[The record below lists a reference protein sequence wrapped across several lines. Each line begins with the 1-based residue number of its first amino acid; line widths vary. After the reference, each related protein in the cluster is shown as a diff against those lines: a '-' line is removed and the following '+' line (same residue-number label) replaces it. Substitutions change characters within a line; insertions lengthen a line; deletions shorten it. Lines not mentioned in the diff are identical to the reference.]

1 MGAPPLPLLRA
12 RVIGIPTI
20 FIYFM
25 TSAMTH
31 SASRWVY
38 RLAAIACSTLV
49 LAACGKHETDV
60 VRQKQVSVVKVSA
73 SSGPGQW
80 QVPGQVGAREE
91 TTLSFRTDGKII
103 ERAVRVGDQVAK
115 DQVLAQL
122 DPVPARQGHDSAQ
135 AQLAAARKG
144 LEFATSQRKRDQQQA
159 RAQLI
164 SRAQLE
170 QSENAYAQA
179 KAALTQAEQQAAQAS
194 DRLSYTKLKAMHAG
208 VITAEH
214 AQTGQNV
221 APGQPVY
228 SLAWSEGKDVIGD
241 IPERLL
247 ASVSVGQQASVR
259 LNALPDQVFPATV
272 REIAPAADPV
282 SRTFRVKL
290 TLDPGAVQARLGMTA
305 SIVFTYPDD
314 EGAPPRFSL
323 PATALFHDGDVPAV
337 WLVQQPDST
346 LVLRQ
351 VTVISQGANTVE
363 VSGDLK
369 PGDMVVAQG
378 VHTVSKGMKVVASQ
392 EQAP

>member
-1 MGAPPLPLLRA
+1 MRRMLCAIDRFSFF
-12 RVIGIPTI
+12 V
-20 FIYFM
+20 YFM
-25 TSAMTH
+25 THSMTD
-31 SASRWVY
+31 SASY
-38 RLAAIACSTLV
+38 RAYRFAVIACGLLL
-49 LAACGKHETDV
+49 LAACGKPEADTV
-60 VRQKQVSVVKVSA
+60 QPKQVSVVTVSS
-73 SSGPGQW
+73 SSGPAQW

-103 ERAVRVGDQVAK
+103 QRSVRTGDQVK
-115 DQVLAQL
+115 EGQVLAEL
-122 DPVPARQGHDSAQ
+122 DPVPARQGDDSAQ
-135 AQLAAARKG
+135 AQLAAARKA

-179 KAALTQAEQQAAQAS
+179 KAALTQAQQQAAQAS
-194 DRLSYTKLKAMHAG
+194 DRLSYTRLKAVRAG

-228 SLAWSEGKDVIGD
+228 SLAWSEGKDVIAD

-259 LNALPDQVFPATV
+259 LTAMPDHIFPATV
-272 REIAPAADPV
+272 REISPAADPV
-282 SRTFRVKL
+282 SRSFRVKL
-290 TLDPGAVQARLGMTA
+290 TLDPEAAQARLGMTA
-305 SIVFTYPDD
+305 TISFTYSDD
-314 EGAPPRFSL
+314 AGASPRFTL

-337 WLVQQPDST
+337 WLVQQSDKT

-351 VTVISQGANTVE
+351 VKVISQGADTVE
-363 VSGDLK
+363 VSGELRS
-369 PGDMVVAQG
+369 GDIVVAQG
-378 VHTVSKGMKVVASQ
+378 VHTVSEGMKVAASQ
-392 EQAP
+392 ESAS

>member
-1 MGAPPLPLLRA
+1 M
-12 RVIGIPTI
+12 IPS
-20 FIYFM
+20 M
-25 TSAMTH
+25 TD
-31 SASRWVY
+31 SASCRAY
-38 RLAAIACSTLV
+38 RLAFIVCAMLV
-49 LAACGKHETDV
+49 LAACGKPEVET
-60 VRQKQVSVVKVSA
+60 VRQKQVSVVTVLS

-103 ERAVRVGDQVAK
+103 QRAVRTGDQVK
-115 DQVLAQL
+115 EGQVLAEL
-122 DPVPARQGHDSAQ
+122 DPVPARQGTDSAQ
-135 AQLAAARKG
+135 AQLTAARKG

-179 KAALTQAEQQAAQAS
+179 KAALTQAQQQAAQAS
-194 DRLSYTKLKAMHAG
+194 DRLSYTQLKAMHAG

-228 SLAWSEGKDVIGD
+228 SLAWSEGKDVVAD

-259 LNALPDQVFPATV
+259 LTALPDQVFPATV
-272 REIAPAADPV
+272 REISPAADPV
-282 SRTFRVKL
+282 SRSFRVKL
-290 TLDPGAVQARLGMTA
+290 TLDPDAGQARLGMTA
-305 SIVFTYPDD
+305 TISFTYPDD
-314 EGAPPRFSL
+314 ADASPRFSL
-323 PATALFHDGDVPAV
+323 PATALFHDGDMPAV

-346 LVLRQ
+346 LVLRR
-351 VTVISQGANTVE
+351 VTVLSQGADVVE
-363 VSGDLK
+363 VSGQLS

-378 VHTVSKGMKVVASQ
+378 VHTVSEGMKVVATQ
-392 EQAP
+392 ESAS